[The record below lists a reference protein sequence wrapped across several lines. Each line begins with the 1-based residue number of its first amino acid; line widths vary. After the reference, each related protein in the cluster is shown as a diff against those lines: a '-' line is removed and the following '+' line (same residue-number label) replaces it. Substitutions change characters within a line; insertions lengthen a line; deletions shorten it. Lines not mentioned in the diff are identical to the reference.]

1 MSTPS
6 RGVGSSRPDW
16 LTFAVPPAAW
26 MGQLLL
32 LYLLV
37 PVACEQGNRTT
48 LFAVTAVALTGAV
61 VAVAAMH
68 RASRSTNGG
77 DGAGDNAGIA
87 RVGRIQGGV
96 FVLAIVAAGA
106 ASAWIDPCA

>member
-1 MSTPS
+1 VSTPS
-6 RGVGSSRPDW
+6 RRVGFSRRDW

-26 MGQLLL
+26 IGQLLL

-37 PVACEQGNRTT
+37 PVACEQGTRAP
-48 LFAVTAVALTGAV
+48 LLAVTAVALAAAV

-68 RASRSTNGG
+68 RASRGADGG
-77 DGAGDNAGIA
+77 DGAGDHAGIA
-87 RVGRIQGGV
+87 KIGRIQGGV

-106 ASAWIDPCA
+106 AAVWIDPCA